1 MLGFITGF
9 VLGIA
14 FILLIMLFGILEERK
29 IRKQNLEDRKMS
41 ISEIKKYI
49 KEHPVTLTKITTVLS
64 ALVSLILVI
73 LSYIND
79 YGYMITTITDNL
91 DTTSASVITTILF
104 ICIALAGYFNW
115 KSGQVAEETE
125 SQLRIALEMSQNEN
139 KTLQRQVQ
147 LMSTRDTTVKT
158 KTAKKKTAKK

>member
-14 FILLIMLFGILEERK
+14 FILLILLFGILEERR
-29 IRKQNLEDRKMS
+29 IRKQSLEYKKMS

-49 KEHPVTLTKITTVLS
+49 EEHPVTLAKITTALS

-79 YGYMITTITDNL
+79 YAYQIEAITANL
-91 DTTSASVITTILF
+91 DTTSASIITTILF

-115 KSGQVAEETE
+115 KSGQAAEETE
-125 SQLRIALEMSQNEN
+125 SQLKTALEMSQNEN

-147 LMSTRDTTVKT
+147 LMSTRDTTTKT
-158 KTAKKKTAKK
+158 KTAKKKTVKN